1 MRVRK
6 RVLKSAYKTLKYE
19 ASSLHADIKQ
29 RTQTSDYYIG
39 VFDSAKNKCY
49 ALPIDA
55 AYQMSQ
61 TIDGFQA
68 KYGAQ
73 QDMDVKNMTYYDQ
86 KKLQIGTFGTG
97 KAQRKLASVMAN
109 QVDEEADL
117 EAALKSKRAK
127 GTYDGRLQ
135 SGAEHVVQ
143 SHERV
148 KKEATQSVSK
158 RKTLYSKQAV
168 LPVDIIRQLPF
179 KNTCKALRKQDKDM
193 LR

>member
-1 MRVRK
+1 MDLSKADSKDDKIGLQQPVLVSFPQNIPPSKQLSKMKFNLYEEDKQTQSQSMRVRK

-68 KYGAQ
+68 K
-73 QDMDVKNMTYYDQ
+73 TLILQ
-86 KKLQIGTFGTG
+86 KQKTKWSVVRT
-97 KAQRKLASVMAN
+97 RRASC
-109 QVDEEADL
+109 QSFRSP
-117 EAALKSKRAK
+117 LK
-127 GTYDGRLQ
+127 
-135 SGAEHVVQ
+135 
-143 SHERV
+143 
-148 KKEATQSVSK
+148 
-158 RKTLYSKQAV
+158 KQ
-168 LPVDIIRQLPF
+168 
-179 KNTCKALRKQDKDM
+179 
-193 LR
+193 